1 MASRLPTEPLWIGRR
16 RGTNLSSLVAFPEPE
31 PEPDRNPFL
40 KRLGNR
46 LFNAVGD
53 GPAGVIGFL
62 TTLNFFMSLCIV
74 AANVSV
80 PLAVVAILAT
90 VIWCFIGVA
99 AGYLVHARGD
109 EAPDWARGL
118 VAAFIVI
125 GKVTVVIM
133 IVITVIVLLYMLLA
147 IVVAGRDR

>member
-80 PLAVVAILAT
+80 PLGVVAVLAT
-90 VIWCFIGVA
+90 VAWCFIGVA
-99 AGYLVHARGD
+99 AGYLAHARGD
-109 EAPDWARGL
+109 QGPDWARGL
-118 VAAFIVI
+118 VAAFVVI

-133 IVITVIVLLYMLLA
+133 IVVTVIVLLYMLLA
-147 IVVAGRDR
+147 IIVAGRDR